1 MTTQTPTTQVD
12 AYECEFAKLH
22 ALFESFANLYS
33 PAEAEEPLQH
43 ELVQEFIEALSV
55 QTLTL
60 RAKDPQLFEH
70 CCRVQRLI
78 HFLTQALKLPQ
89 AEGITIELAG
99 FFHDIGKIGIHND
112 VLQKPSSLTSQ
123 EFQDVKEHTT
133 RGAEI
138 LSRIKMLNKIVPMVL
153 HHHERWDGHGYPGGL
168 RGEAIPFGARIV
180 AIADAF
186 EVMTSHRPYLIT
198 RTPSRALEELRR
210 CAGTQFDPVLVDRI
224 CTSLEDD
231 LSKQESAA

>member
-1 MTTQTPTTQVD
+1 MTTQTPTAQVD
-12 AYECEFAKLH
+12 TSECEFAEFY
-22 ALFESFANLYS
+22 ALFESFANLYR
-33 PAEAEEPLQH
+33 PADAEETLQH
-43 ELVQEFIEALSV
+43 ELEQVVFEALSV
-55 QTLTL
+55 LTLSL

-70 CCRVQRLI
+70 CCRVQHI
-78 HFLTQALKLPQ
+78 AHFLAQALKLPQ
-89 AEGITIELAG
+89 AEGVTIELAG
-99 FFHDIGKIGIHND
+99 LFHDIGKISIHTD
-112 VLQKPSSLTSQ
+112 VLKKPSSLTSQ

-138 LSRIKMLNKIVPMVL
+138 LSRIEMLKEVVPMVL
-153 HHHERWDGHGYPGGL
+153 HHHERWDGHGYPDGL

-198 RTPSRALEELRR
+198 RTPSQALEELRR

-231 LSKQESAA
+231 LSKSELAE

>member
-12 AYECEFAKLH
+12 AYECEFAELH

-89 AEGITIELAG
+89 AEGITIKLAG
-99 FFHDIGKIGIHND
+99 LFHDIGKTGIHND

-138 LSRIKMLNKIVPMVL
+138 LSRIEVLNKVVPMVRY
-153 HHHERWDGHGYPGGL
+153 HHEHWDGHGYPDGL
-168 RGEAIPFGARIV
+168 RGEAIPFGARFV
-180 AIADAF
+180 AIVDAF

-198 RTPSRALEELRR
+198 RTPAQALEELRR

-224 CTSLEDD
+224 CTSLEND
-231 LSKQESAA
+231 LSK